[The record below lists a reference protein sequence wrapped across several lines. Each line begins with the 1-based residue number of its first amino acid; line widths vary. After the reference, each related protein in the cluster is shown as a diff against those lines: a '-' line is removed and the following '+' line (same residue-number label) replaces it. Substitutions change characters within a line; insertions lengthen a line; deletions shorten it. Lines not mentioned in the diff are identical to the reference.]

1 MQKVVCTNR
10 TAFRDFHIEEKF
22 ETGIELK
29 GSEVKSLRL
38 SQASLKESFGMVR
51 DGQIYLI
58 NSYIAPYVEANNFN
72 HNPKRERKLLMHRKE
87 INRLIVKSQA
97 KGYTLVP
104 LKIYFSKKYAKLEL
118 GLGKGKKNI
127 DKREDIKRKDAEREM
142 ERAIKNRRYN

>member
-1 MQKVVCTNR
+1 MQKIVCTNR

-51 DGQIYLI
+51 DGQVYLI

-87 INRLIVKSQA
+87 INRLIIKSQA

-127 DKREDIKRKDAEREM
+127 DKREDMKRKDAEREM
-142 ERAIKNRRYN
+142 ERAIKNKRYN

>member
-1 MQKVVCTNR
+1 MQKIVCTNR

-22 ETGIELK
+22 EAGIELR
-29 GSEVKSLRL
+29 GSEVKSLRAG
-38 SQASLKESFGMVR
+38 QASLKESFGMVR
-51 DGQIYLI
+51 DEEVFLI
-58 NSYIAPYVEANNFN
+58 NSYIAPYEGANIFN
-72 HNPKRERKLLMHRKE
+72 HQPKRERKLLMYRRE
-87 INRLIVKSQA
+87 INRLIAKSQA

-142 ERAIKNRRYN
+142 ERAIKNKRYN

>member
-22 ETGIELK
+22 EAGLELR
-29 GSEVKSLRL
+29 GSEVKSLRAG
-38 SQASLKESFGMVR
+38 QASLKESFGMVR
-51 DGQIYLI
+51 DEEVFLI
-58 NSYIAPYVEANNFN
+58 NSYIAPYEGANIFN
-72 HNPKRERKLLMHRKE
+72 HQPKRERKLLMHRRE
-87 INRLIVKSQA
+87 INRLIAKSQA

-142 ERAIKNRRYN
+142 ERAIKNKRYN